1 MRTITISI
9 VLAVSFLLAQS
20 VPAAQLNYAPNVVE
34 LKSQNFRKV
43 VDGKQVDLYTIQNK
57 NGMIV
62 RITNYGAKVQQ
73 IIVPDK
79 KGVFA
84 DVAQG
89 YETIDQVIGGQ
100 GSMGAFVGRYANRI
114 GGAKFMLEGK
124 EYQLAANSG
133 KNSLHGG
140 EKGSRFQVFNARQL
154 SPASV
159 EMLYVFKDGEEN
171 YPGTLPVRVVFSVTD
186 KNEFVTEWS
195 AVAHDKATVANFT
208 GHTFLN
214 LSGNGGTEILDH
226 IIKVNADRF
235 LPVDDTLIP
244 TGEERPVAGTV
255 MDFRKP
261 KAFGKDITSTYDQIK
276 LGNGYDH
283 HYVLNPPAKHGSL
296 NFAASA
302 YDSKSGRVLEVW
314 TTEPGMQL
322 YSGNFL
328 EGKAPRDMGKGKT
341 LYIFRSAFC
350 MEPSHFP
357 DSPNKPQFP
366 STVLQ
371 PGQWYTGKIVYKF
384 SVKS

>member
-1 MRTITISI
+1 MRTFTII
-9 VLAVSFLLAQS
+9 LVMAVSMVFTQGVQAA
-20 VPAAQLNYAPNVVE
+20 PATYAPDVVQ
-34 LKSQNFRKV
+34 LKAENFRKV
-43 VDGKQVDLYTIQNK
+43 VDGKPVDLYTIQNK

-73 IIVPDK
+73 IIVPDR

-114 GGAKFMLEGK
+114 GAAKFTLDGK
-124 EYQLAANSG
+124 EYLLAANNG

-159 EMLYVFKDGEEN
+159 EMSYVFKDGEEN
-171 YPGTLPVRVVFSVTD
+171 YPGTLPLRVVFSVTG
-186 KNEFVTEWS
+186 KNEFVTEWA

-214 LSGNGGTEILDH
+214 LSGNGGSEILDH
-226 IIKVNADRF
+226 VIRVNADRF
-235 LPVDDTLIP
+235 LPVDGTLIP
-244 TGEERPVAGTV
+244 TGEQRTVAGSV

-261 KAFGKDITSTYDQIK
+261 KAFGKDILSADEQIK

-283 HYVLNPPAKHGSL
+283 HYVLNPPPHKGSL
-296 NFAASA
+296 GFAASA
-302 YDSKSGRVLEVW
+302 YDPKSGRVLEVW

-328 EGKAPRDMGKGKT
+328 EGKTPRDLGKGKT
-341 LYIFRSAFC
+341 LYVFRSAFC

-366 STVLQ
+366 TTVLQ

-384 SVKS
+384 SVK

>member
-1 MRTITISI
+1 MHPITMSV

-20 VPAAQLNYAPNVVE
+20 VPASQVTYAPGVIA
-34 LKSQNFRKV
+34 LKAENFRKV
-43 VDGKQVDLYTIQNK
+43 VDGKPVDLYTIQNK

-89 YETIDQVIGGQ
+89 YETIDQVMGGQ
-100 GSMGAFVGRYANRI
+100 GSMGAFVGRYANRV
-114 GGAKFMLEGK
+114 GGAKFTLEGK
-124 EYQLAANSG
+124 EYPLAANNG

-140 EKGSRFQVFNARQL
+140 EKGSRFQVFSARQL

-159 EMLYVFKDGEEN
+159 EMVYVFKDGEEG
-171 YPGTLPVRVVFSVTD
+171 YPGTLPVRVVYSVTD

-195 AVAHDKATVANFT
+195 AVAQDKATVANFT

-226 IIKVNADRF
+226 VIKVNADRF

-244 TGEERPVAGTV
+244 TGELRPVAGTV

-261 KAFGKDITSTYDQIK
+261 KGFGKDIASTDAQIK

-283 HYVLNPPAKHGSL
+283 HYVLNPPAKTGSL

-302 YDSKSGRVLEVW
+302 HDPKSGRVLEVW
-314 TTEPGMQL
+314 TTEPGIQL

-328 EGKAPRDMGKGKT
+328 EGKTPRDLGKGKT

-384 SVKS
+384 SVKP

>member
-9 VLAVSFLLAQS
+9 VLALSFLLAQS
-20 VPAAQLNYAPNVVE
+20 VPAAQVAYAPNVVE
-34 LKSQNFRKV
+34 LKAENFRKV
-43 VDGKQVDLYTIQNK
+43 IDGKQVDLYTIQNQ

-89 YETIDQVIGGQ
+89 YETIDQVVGGQ

-114 GGAKFMLEGK
+114 GGAKFTLEGK
-124 EYQLAANSG
+124 EYQLAANNG

-154 SPASV
+154 SPGSV
-159 EMLYVFKDGEEN
+159 EMTYVFKDGEEN
-171 YPGTLPVRVVFSVTD
+171 YP
-186 KNEFVTEWS
+186 
-195 AVAHDKATVANFT
+195 A
-208 GHTFLN
+208 
-214 LSGNGGTEILDH
+214 
-226 IIKVNADRF
+226 
-235 LPVDDTLIP
+235 
-244 TGEERPVAGTV
+244 
-255 MDFRKP
+255 
-261 KAFGKDITSTYDQIK
+261 
-276 LGNGYDH
+276 
-283 HYVLNPPAKHGSL
+283 
-296 NFAASA
+296 
-302 YDSKSGRVLEVW
+302 
-314 TTEPGMQL
+314 MQL

-328 EGKAPRDMGKGKT
+328 EGKTPRDLGKGKT

-384 SVKS
+384 SAKN

>member
-1 MRTITISI
+1 MRTMTIAVVVTVSI
-9 VLAVSFLLAQS
+9 LLAQS
-20 VPAAQLNYAPNVVE
+20 VSAAPVGYAPNVVE
-34 LKSQNFRKV
+34 LKAENFRKV
-43 VDGKQVDLYTIQNK
+43 IDGKPVDLYTIRNQ
-57 NGMIV
+57 NGMTV

-73 IIVPDK
+73 ILVPDR
-79 KGVFA
+79 KGVFG

-114 GGAKFMLEGK
+114 GGAKFSLEGK
-124 EYQLAANSG
+124 EYALAANNG
-133 KNSLHGG
+133 KNTLHGG

-154 SPASV
+154 SPSSV
-159 EMLYVFKDGEEN
+159 EMTYVFKDGEEN
-171 YPGTLPVRVVFSVTD
+171 FPGTLPVRVIYTVTD

-226 IIKVNADRF
+226 VIRVNADRF

-244 TGEERPVAGTV
+244 TGELRSVAGTV

-261 KAFGKDITSTYDQIK
+261 KAFGKEIAAADAQIK

-283 HYVLNPPAKHGSL
+283 HYALNPPAKPGAL

-302 YDSKSGRVLEVW
+302 YDPKSGRLLEVW

-328 EGKAPRDMGKGKT
+328 EGKTPRDLGKGKT
-341 LYIFRSAFC
+341 LYVFRSGFC

-384 SVKS
+384 SVKQ